1 MKTKCMAVD
10 MLKEKQ
16 GEMGFFNVCFCVTF
30 GVFIIKSECY
40 VTGKAKQ

>member
-1 MKTKCMAVD
+1 MAVD

-16 GEMGFFNVCFCVTF
+16 GEMGFCVTF